1 MTGEDLKYKVEQQQ
15 QQKKAHQF
23 SRDQEDRN
31 REYMD
36 YIRVTLGRNPF
47 WVETLFP
54 FSVDYA

>member
-15 QQKKAHQF
+15 QKAHQF

-47 WVETLFP
+47 WVETLCLC
-54 FSVDYA
+54 

>member
-15 QQKKAHQF
+15 QKAHQF

-36 YIRVTLGRNPF
+36 YIRVTLGRYPF
-47 WVETLFP
+47 
-54 FSVDYA
+54 